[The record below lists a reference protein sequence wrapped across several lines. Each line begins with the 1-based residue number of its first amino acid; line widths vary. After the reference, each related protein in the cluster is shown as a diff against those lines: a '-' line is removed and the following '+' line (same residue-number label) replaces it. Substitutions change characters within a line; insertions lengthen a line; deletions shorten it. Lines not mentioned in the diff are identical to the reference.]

1 MNALG
6 IYCHIPFCVKKCAYC
21 DFPSFSIS
29 SDDEIKRYFNA
40 LQKEIKTF
48 AIKNKGEKLPL
59 VDTIY
64 FGGGTPSS
72 VPAEYVRE
80 TMGLIHEVFSISRSV
95 EQTIE
100 INPGTLSFEK
110 VRVLKEAGFNRVS
123 MGLQAWQDVLLK
135 SLGRIHRQ
143 SDFITSMGLL
153 KEAGFE
159 NISVDVMYGLPGQSV
174 KDVVETLEALM
185 AFSPTH
191 LSCYSLILEE
201 GTAMT
206 KREAQGEI
214 VLPDEDVE
222 REMHWEIDGFL
233 RSQGYEHYE
242 ISSFG
247 KPGYE
252 SRHNLKYWEEIPYC
266 GFGCGA
272 HGFYNGVR
280 YGNTGN
286 LSDYCRLVE
295 NDENPGVMDAPLTK
309 SQLMSE
315 WLFLGLRKLKGI
327 DDAAFQQ
334 RFGKS
339 FFLIYENAINS
350 LISQGL
356 LVREGSILR
365 LTDRG
370 QDFGNQVFMAFL

>member
-1 MNALG
+1 
-6 IYCHIPFCVKKCAYC
+6 
-21 DFPSFSIS
+21 
-29 SDDEIKRYFNA
+29 
-40 LQKEIKTF
+40 
-48 AIKNKGEKLPL
+48 
-59 VDTIY
+59 
-64 FGGGTPSS
+64 
-72 VPAEYVRE
+72 
-80 TMGLIHEVFSISRSV
+80 
-95 EQTIE
+95 
-100 INPGTLSFEK
+100 
-110 VRVLKEAGFNRVS
+110 
-123 MGLQAWQDVLLK
+123 
-135 SLGRIHRQ
+135 
-143 SDFITSMGLL
+143 MGLL

-201 GTAMT
+201 GTPIA
-206 KREAQGEI
+206 KREARGEI
-214 VLPDEDVE
+214 VLPDENVE

-286 LSDYCRLVE
+286 ISDYCRLVE

-327 DDAAFQQ
+327 DEAAFQQ